1 LIHEIN
7 YNDLLALLTVEKG
20 STAKVMIT
28 LVDMHTPEE
37 ILYKREHV
45 AELLK
50 SVETDYYG
58 RYEFNDLQKMILE
71 DRRVRMNYWTSKIT
85 HKPIEKFK
93 NPNLLNINEKVD
105 RNDIKNPY
113 FTLSRILPISL
124 HMEKTKVISTD
135 TTYDK
140 LHFDYTTKYLQ
151 SQQDQI
157 VERQVGKD
165 FHKVVSIENC
175 QDNSV
180 AINTLITRNYNEGR
194 HGGWNQY
201 ASYKGSGKASYVK
214 PH

>member
-1 LIHEIN
+1 MNNDIEIDALIHEIN

-20 STAKVMIT
+20 SIAKVMIG
-28 LVDMHTPEE
+28 LVDIHEPHE
-37 ILYKREHV
+37 IMYTREHV

-50 SVETDYYG
+50 PVETDYYG

-71 DRRVRMNYWTSKIT
+71 DRRLRMNYWTSIIT

-135 TTYDK
+135 VNYDK
-140 LHFDYTTKYLQ
+140 LHFDFKAKYLQ
-151 SQQDQI
+151 SQQD
-157 VERQVGKD
+157 
-165 FHKVVSIENC
+165 
-175 QDNSV
+175 
-180 AINTLITRNYNEGR
+180 
-194 HGGWNQY
+194 
-201 ASYKGSGKASYVK
+201 
-214 PH
+214 